1 MTAFATLAPVYSMPP
16 ATAGDAKL
24 SDSSTDAH
32 SAALNR
38 FLADVEL
45 KAFRMAQATLRHED
59 DSLDVV
65 QEAMLQLA
73 RSYGARPPHEWRPLF
88 YRILENKIRDL
99 QRRRIV
105 RKRVLAWLP
114 LHRSGEDAEEI
125 DPVAQA
131 PSGDPEP
138 PKRLELAQAMQALD
152 GAIAALPRRQRQ
164 AFLLRNLE
172 GMDVEQTASTMG
184 CTQGSVK
191 THYFRALQTLR
202 AALGEFYEP
211 E

>member
-1 MTAFATLAPVYSMPP
+1 MTASATLAPVYSTPP
-16 ATAGDAKL
+16 AIAGDANL
-24 SDSSTDAH
+24 SDSSTHAR

-38 FLADVEL
+38 FLAGVEL
-45 KAFRMAQATLRHED
+45 KAFKMAQATLRHEE

-65 QEAMLQLA
+65 QEAMMQLA
-73 RSYGARPPHEWRPLF
+73 RSYSERPAEEWKPLF

-105 RKRVLAWLP
+105 RKRVMAWMP
-114 LHRSGEDAEEI
+114 FYRGEEEEEI
-125 DPVAQA
+125 DLIAQS

-138 PKRLELAQAMQALD
+138 RKRLELEQAMQALD
-152 GAIAALPRRQRQ
+152 RAIQALPRRQQQ

-172 GMDVEQTASTMG
+172 GLDVEETAVAMG
-184 CTQGSVK
+184 CSQGSVK
-191 THYFRALQTLR
+191 THYFRALQALR
-202 AALGEFYEP
+202 AELGEFYEP